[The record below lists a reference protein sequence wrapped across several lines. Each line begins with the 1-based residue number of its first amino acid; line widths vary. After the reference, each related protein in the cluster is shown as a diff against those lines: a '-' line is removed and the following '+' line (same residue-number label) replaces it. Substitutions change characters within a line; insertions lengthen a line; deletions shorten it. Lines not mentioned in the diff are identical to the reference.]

1 LDDPCHPFGCHWW
14 SWSGSNRRPPECKS
28 GALPAEL
35 QPLNFRARRRK
46 PYSDL
51 RHRPYSINR
60 GQLDAGTKE
69 NQFLATSEKLVF
81 SKWRSG
87 SDSPCLPKLTR
98 RFGLERLFLT
108 GLRCTLKRSLLSET
122 PATFSL
128 RKEVIQPQVL
138 LRLPCYDFTPIM
150 NHTLGLCLPCGSA

>member
-1 LDDPCHPFGCHWW
+1 
-14 SWSGSNRRPPECKS
+14 
-28 GALPAEL
+28 
-35 QPLNFRARRRK
+35 
-46 PYSDL
+46 
-51 RHRPYSINR
+51 
-60 GQLDAGTKE
+60 LDAGTKE

-87 SDSPCLPKLTR
+87 SDSPCLPKLTW

-128 RKEVIQPQVL
+128 RVLTSSSLLHPTRLSMICANPPGIVIPDKAAGL
-138 LRLPCYDFTPIM
+138 ETCSDFRTRIKTDIRPSEKI
-150 NHTLGLCLPCGSA
+150 